1 MLPRHLLDLSDLGGG
16 DGVRALLAH
25 AACLEGARDAGGQE
39 RPLIGRTLA
48 LVFDKPS
55 TRTRLA
61 FEVAAVELGAHPML
75 ITPTTSQTGRGEPLE
90 DTARVFGRLVSAVAC
105 RTGSHA
111 GLRTLARA
119 SSAPVL
125 NALTDDA
132 HPLQTL
138 ADLYTVLAE
147 RGTLEGL
154 RYVWVGDASN
164 VARSW
169 IEAAG
174 LLGLHLVLACPAG
187 FGPPPAEVELAGA
200 RGGRVELTD
209 DARAA
214 ARGADVLITDV
225 WVSMGQEAEVA
236 ARRKALAD
244 YRIDRA
250 MVGGAS
256 PEVVVLHCLP
266 AHRGEE
272 IAAEVIDGPRSF
284 VWDAVEARLHV
295 TKAALLW
302 CLHLAPEAPP
312 SLGRRRSP
320 H

>member
-1 MLPRHLLDLSDLGGG
+1 VIKRDLLTLSDLGA
-16 DGVRALLAH
+16 DGVRELLRRAEELERTRH
-25 AACLEGARDAGGQE
+25 APNQA

-61 FEVAAVELGAHPML
+61 FEVAAVELGAHPIL
-75 ITPTTSQTGRGEPLE
+75 ITPTTSQTGRGEPME
-90 DTARVFGRLVSAVAC
+90 DTARVLGRLTAAVAC
-105 RTGSHA
+105 RTDSPER
-111 GLRTLARA
+111 LESLARA
-119 SSAPVL
+119 CSAPVL

-138 ADLYTVLAE
+138 ADLYAVQAE
-147 RGTLEGL
+147 RGRLEGL
-154 RYVWVGDASN
+154 RCVWVGDASN

-174 LLGLHLVLACPAG
+174 LLGLELTLACPSG
-187 FGPPPAEVELAGA
+187 FGPPEREVEIARA
-200 RGGRVELTD
+200 RGGRITVTED
-209 DARAA
+209 PRQAS
-214 ARGADVLITDV
+214 RGADVLLTDV
-225 WVSMGQEAEVA
+225 WVSMGQEREV
-236 ARRKALAD
+236 ARRKQALAA
-244 YRIDRA
+244 YTIDRA
-250 MVGGAS
+250 LVAAAS

-272 IAAEVIDGPRSF
+272 IEAEVLDGPRSF

-302 CLHLAPEAPP
+302 CLEGA
-312 SLGRRRSP
+312 G
-320 H
+320 